1 MNTNEF
7 KIVFVCTDNV
17 GRSVIGE
24 YVLRDY
30 LSKNNI
36 ENIDVSSAGTNASS
50 DTTGFSM
57 AQFGRMK
64 ELGIDASGHKRIQL
78 TKEIAKKANLL
89 VIFDDSHKKWIK
101 DTLGLN
107 SILFN
112 EIYKNKQ
119 SSIRC
124 KDFATNLP
132 MDDKMIEVTDY
143 IYEAIPTFF
152 KKIQKE
158 YL

>member
-1 MNTNEF
+1 MNTNKF

-24 YVLRDY
+24 YTSKDY
-30 LSKNNI
+30 LKKNHIYNM
-36 ENIDVSSAGTNASS
+36 DVTSAGTNASS

-57 AQFGRMK
+57 TQFDRMK
-64 ELGIDASGHKRIQL
+64 ELGIDASDHQRTQL
-78 TKEIAKKANLL
+78 TEKLANQANLL
-89 VIFDDSHKKWIK
+89 VVFDDSHKKWIK

-112 EIYKNKQ
+112 EIYKNEQ